1 MTNKKMNQE
10 ELLTENRSVVEAVA
24 KQYMDKGLTMEQL
37 IEEGNKGLVKAA
49 ERYDASKG
57 FKFLSYAVWWIRQSI
72 LQALAAKEQ
81 GEPIPSDDQLTARE
95 RGILRSIEDGE
106 SLTQIAADRH
116 LTEERLRQ
124 IINRINKK
132 IQNHE

>member
-1 MTNKKMNQE
+1 MNKKMNTE
-10 ELLTENRSVVEAVA
+10 KLLTENRSVVEAVA

-72 LQALAAKEQ
+72 LQALAATEQ

-106 SLTQIAADRH
+106 SLAQIAADRH